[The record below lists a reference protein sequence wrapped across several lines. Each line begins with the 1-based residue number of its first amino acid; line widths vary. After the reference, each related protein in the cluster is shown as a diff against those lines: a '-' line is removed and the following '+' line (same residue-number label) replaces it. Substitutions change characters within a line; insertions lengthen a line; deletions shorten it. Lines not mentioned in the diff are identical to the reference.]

1 MKKGV
6 QILKI
11 DEEVKRKCKLKGK
24 ILGLALKIRHKK
36 TCPSYA
42 KNLLADFIDFMGYP
56 QEDPVDAVCLDC
68 GEWKRDYLISGGK
81 I

>member
-1 MKKGV
+1 MAMR
-6 QILKI
+6 I
-11 DEEVKRKCKLKGK
+11 DERLKRGCRLKSK

-42 KNLLADFIDFMGYP
+42 RNLLADFMGYP